1 MTPSEA
7 VIELQNTY
15 DKELTEF
22 QTARYTRFL
31 MKFTPADIEKIIEK
45 SVEECRLL
53 PKIASLND
61 AARDLLVQ
69 RPDRRRGPDRDCKVC
84 DGTGWK
90 YVKVF
95 YSETKQEVQAV
106 EHCGCEADPGP
117 GGVF

>member
-31 MKFTPADIEKIIEK
+31 SKFTPADVEKIIEK

-61 AARDLLVQ
+61 AAKDLLVQ
-69 RPDRRRGPDRDCKVC
+69 RPDRRRGPDRNCTVC
-84 DGTGWK
+84 DGTGWR
-90 YVKVF
+90 YVTVT
-95 YSETKQEVQAV
+95 YSQTHQEVRAV
-106 EHCGCEADPGP
+106 ERCGCEEDPGP